1 MMKRPLLFSFVTLCL
16 AACASTSNPPGPE
29 GTGDH
34 KVGYLLGRSD
44 TVKQEYWIVQNQQ
57 KNLHPQT
64 QPRITYL
71 PITAGGGTNN
81 GVVTV
86 PVTEYIPVQE
96 SK

>member
-1 MMKRPLLFSFVTLCL
+1 MCL

-29 GTGDH
+29 GTGAH

-44 TVKQEYWIVQNQQ
+44 TVKQQYWMVQNEQ
-57 KNLHPQT
+57 KSMRPAPQAHV
-64 QPRITYL
+64 TYL
-71 PITAGGGTNN
+71 PITTGGTTNN

-86 PVTEYIPVQE
+86 PTTEYLPVQD

>member
-1 MMKRPLLFSFVTLCL
+1 MMKRPLLFSLVTLCL

-44 TVKQEYWIVQNQQ
+44 TVKQEYWIIQDQQ
-57 KNLHPQT
+57 KNLHPAT

-71 PITAGGGTNN
+71 PITTGGTTNN

-86 PVTEYIPVQE
+86 PTTEYIPVQE
-96 SK
+96 SP

>member
-1 MMKRPLLFSFVTLCL
+1 MMKKSLLALMTLGVV
-16 AACASTSNPPGPE
+16 ACASTSNPPGPE

-44 TVKQEYWIVQNQQ
+44 TVKQEYWIIQNQQ
-57 KNLHPQT
+57 KNLHSAT

-71 PITAGGGTNN
+71 PITTGGTTNN
-81 GVVTV
+81 GVATV
-86 PVTEYIPVQE
+86 PTTEYIPVQE

>member
-1 MMKRPLLFSFVTLCL
+1 MSKQPLLFAILTLGL

-34 KVGYLLGRSD
+34 KAGYLQGRSD

-57 KNLHPQT
+57 KNLHPAT

-71 PITAGGGTNN
+71 PITTGSTTNN

-86 PVTEYIPVQE
+86 PTTEYIPVQE

>member
-1 MMKRPLLFSFVTLCL
+1 MKNPLLFSLLTLSL
-16 AACASTSNPPGPE
+16 AACASTNPPGPE

-44 TVKQEYWIVQNQQ
+44 TVKQEYWIIQDQQ
-57 KNLHPQT
+57 KNLHPQM
-64 QPRITYL
+64 QPRIDYL
-71 PITAGGGTNN
+71 PISTGGTTNN

-86 PVTEYIPVQE
+86 PTTEYIPVQE